1 MLTAELK
8 LHRGSCCP
16 VNHYWTRNRFTNCAD
31 VVYIPG
37 RIYSPIQWYPI
48 SSIID
53 RSVSCLNRIIYPTQK
68 KKGYSNKIKKKIN
81 GENLHG
87 ENYGSIRGSNL
98 RDQIYY
104 IRDIINFIRRGYILI
119 SERLDHELY
128 AMINADACITR
139 VYVVGMWNE
148 WELYFNISLFMRFI
162 KEWNERMLRIH
173 R

>member
-1 MLTAELK
+1 MPTSFIFQDEYIHPFNDIIH
-8 LHRGSCCP
+8 HRSI
-16 VNHYWTRNRFTNCAD
+16 RFVFKSYHLSNAK
-31 VVYIPG
+31 
-37 RIYSPIQWYPI
+37 
-48 SSIID
+48 
-53 RSVSCLNRIIYPTQK
+53 K
-68 KKGYSNKIKKKIN
+68 KKGYSNKIKEKIN

-139 VYVVGMWNE
+139 VYVVGM
-148 WELYFNISLFMRFI
+148 
-162 KEWNERMLRIH
+162 
-173 R
+173 